1 MPFKRK
7 EAAPTVNAG
16 HFKKTKKDPLAE
28 KFSEIIGALKTVPLT
43 DDLKKMVTEIM
54 PCSLG
59 TFSDQRTKFQEQ
71 VIEAVADILREEEA
85 ALSKKAAD
93 ERSQQEAVASKE
105 SPCKKEAIE
114 AKAAL
119 EAAKAETK
127 RVKVDLAAKAI
138 AFRTATASVAE
149 AEEAKSSDAQKAL
162 DAQKKKDHLEAA
174 LEDLKVLNTIAPEE
188 AEAREKENHVLAML
202 KKYKF
207 EESMMIAL
215 PAALAKA
222 PDARGQFD
230 LMAIRQLE
238 GEIGKM
244 IVEQESILIAAKP
257 GQDKC
262 ELALTQAQQHLDKLR
277 LEQRVAAK
285 NFDTA
290 SQHETTCEET
300 SAEAHEV
307 VQNFT
312 KSMKHHK
319 EAVLNAEVELE
330 IFQQGP
336 LEIFADLRAR
346 STPVVEVEIV
356 AEPVAEPSLANEEE
370 EHAMEVAE
378 VAVAAC

>member
-1 MPFKRK
+1 MTFKRK
-7 EAAPTVNAG
+7 DAVPTANAG
-16 HFKKTKKDPLAE
+16 CVKKAKKDPQAE
-28 KFSEIIGALKTVPLT
+28 KFSDIIGALKTVPLT
-43 DDLKKMVTEIM
+43 NELKKMITEIL

-93 ERSQQEAVASKE
+93 ERSQQELVASKE
-105 SPCKKEAIE
+105 TPCKKEAME
-114 AKAAL
+114 AKAKL
-119 EAAKAETK
+119 EAAKAATK

-138 AFRTATASVAE
+138 AFRSGTASVAD
-149 AEEAKSSDAQKAL
+149 AEKAKGLDAQKAQ
-162 DAQKKKDHLEAA
+162 DAHKKKGHLEVA
-174 LEDLKVLNTIAPEE
+174 LEDLKVLNTISPEE
-188 AEAREKENHVLAML
+188 AEARRKEADVLAML
-202 KKYKF
+202 TKYKF

-238 GEIGKM
+238 GEIGRM
-244 IVEQESILIAAKP
+244 IVEQESILFAAKP
-257 GQDKC
+257 GQEKC
-262 ELALTQAQQHLDKLR
+262 ELALKQAQEHLDKLR
-277 LEQRVAAK
+277 LEQRLAAQD
-285 NFDTA
+285 FDTA
-290 SQHETTCEET
+290 SQHESTCEESST
-300 SAEAHEV
+300 EAHKV

-312 KSMKHHK
+312 QSMKHHK

-336 LEIFADLRAR
+336 LEMFADLRVR
-346 STPVVEVEIV
+346 PTPVPAVEIV
-356 AEPVAEPSLANEEE
+356 AELVAELSHATE

-378 VAVAAC
+378 GAVC